1 MQSRTRVRSWVLLT
15 VIAAVATAVFALL
28 KSELLDSR
36 DLSRST
42 DPVVAKDGSR
52 NARPVRTT
60 VDPESDL
67 PDGVI
72 TAVNSDTIRKRRKE
86 KPLAVYLSH
95 IEFAKA
101 GNARSQYRVAQ
112 ALQECRASAISAER
126 LDELIQALSMSE
138 AQIGSAKRRHE
149 RCKEFPALVSDM
161 DAEITRWLHLA
172 AEGGD
177 PLAKSYESLLSFSN
191 HDVDELRSNV
201 RAALSTGEPEAY
213 SHVVSYYANVTPN
226 DNAELYE
233 AWVLVSCEAS
243 IDCDVAQERD
253 RIEQQYRLHERLQI
267 DTFESDIRKKLLAKA
282 WDQLGF

>member
-1 MQSRTRVRSWVLLT
+1 MQSRTRSRSWVVLAI
-15 VIAAVATAVFALL
+15 VAAAVSIVFVLL
-28 KSELLDSR
+28 KSGLLDPR
-36 DLSRST
+36 EPIRST
-42 DPVVAKDGSR
+42 DPLVAKDESR
-52 NARPVRTT
+52 NGPSVRSIAE
-60 VDPESDL
+60 PESDS
-67 PDGVI
+67 PD
-72 TAVNSDTIRKRRKE
+72 AVNAAAESDAFRKRRKE
-86 KPLAVYLSH
+86 EPLAAYLSH
-95 IEFAKA
+95 IELAKA

-112 ALQECRASAISAER
+112 ALQECRGWAISVER

-149 RCKEFPALVSDM
+149 RCKEFPSLVSDM
-161 DAEITRWLHLA
+161 DAEITKWLHLA

-233 AWVLVSCEAS
+233 AWLLVSCETS
-243 IDCDVAQERD
+243 IDCDVTQERD